1 MLLKFLIID
10 AYSEKSRAALADAG
24 MTWAWKLYAGML
36 KRIIPSAEYTVFHPS
51 DQGAVFPGKNDLEQF
66 DGVLWTG
73 ADLTIFH
80 THIPSIRAQ
89 ILLAENVYEVG
100 IPSYGSCW
108 GIQMAAVAAG
118 GEVQANSRGREMGI
132 GRKIL
137 LTEEGRHH
145 PMMKGRA
152 QVFDAFESHY
162 DIVVKPPEGAM
173 ILAENDFSGIQA
185 MSVTHKKGTFWSV
198 QYHPEYNLHEMS
210 RLTVVREKV
219 LIDGGFFENPEDL
232 KRHVERW
239 EMLHSQPD
247 RSDLRWQLGIDDDIL
262 DIGIRQ
268 QEFANWINALVVPYS
283 KRKEVQK

>member
-1 MLLKFLIID
+1 
-10 AYSEKSRAALADAG
+10 
-24 MTWAWKLYAGML
+24 
-36 KRIIPSAEYTVFHPS
+36 
-51 DQGAVFPGKNDLEQF
+51 
-66 DGVLWTG
+66 
-73 ADLTIFH
+73 
-80 THIPSIRAQ
+80 
-89 ILLAENVYEVG
+89 
-100 IPSYGSCW
+100 
-108 GIQMAAVAAG
+108 
-118 GEVQANSRGREMGI
+118 MGI

-137 LTEEGRHH
+137 LTEEGRYH

-152 QVFDAFESHY
+152 QDFEAFESHY
-162 DIVVKPPEGAM
+162 EIVVKPPEGAV